1 MNMNKNIS
9 NNRENKDNSVPIMDK
24 ALWTIKEAS
33 MATGIGLNTIRRMTK
48 GRNNP
53 FVFGVGNKCMIKRE
67 KFLEYIDQAH
77 SI

>member
-9 NNRENKDNSVPIMDK
+9 NNKENKDNSVPIMDK

-53 FVFGVGNKCMIKRE
+53 FVFWVGNKCMIKRE